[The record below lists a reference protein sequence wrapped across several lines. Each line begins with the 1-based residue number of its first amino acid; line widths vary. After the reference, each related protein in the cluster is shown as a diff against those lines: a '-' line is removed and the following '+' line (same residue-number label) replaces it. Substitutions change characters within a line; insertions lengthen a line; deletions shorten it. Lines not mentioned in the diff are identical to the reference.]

1 MKQLIIAIVLALFL
15 MSCTAPQ
22 TGLPEQREDGKV
34 MAPAEGELPAEEPE
48 QAIDEQVESEEE
60 RRPSLQDDTAER
72 LAAEQAAKIEES
84 LGTVQKV
91 EPRDRVTGIE
101 RMYETFKGISS
112 YQFKTAKGKYFVRG
126 EKVKFLPSDPF
137 MRTNVQKG
145 DKLYRQIYIDEIIMD
160 VPEKLATGYCI
171 GVEDDTSSQC
181 SQLELDDI
189 AFSLPFDDHII
200 KLPQDWLKEYLNQ
213 VPTVEDAEKYYIKG
227 LQTTLLSF
235 NDKTELYFFP
245 KAGLPVQVI
254 PKGDA
259 LKKQVYDDIVVNQVN
274 PEDVIHR
281 SRADIPAYE
290 AFYKPKY

>member
-1 MKQLIIAIVLALFL
+1 MKQLIAAIVLALFL
-15 MSCTAPQ
+15 ISCTAPQ
-22 TGLPEQREDGKV
+22 SALDERAEEKV
-34 MAPAEGELPAEEPE
+34 MAPAEGETPAEEPE
-48 QAIDEQVESEEE
+48 APVADEQVESEEE
-60 RRPSLQDDTAER
+60 RRPSLNDDLAER

-101 RMYETFKGISS
+101 RMYETFKGIAS

-137 MRTNVQKG
+137 MKTNVQKG

-160 VPEKLATGYCI
+160 VPERLATGYCI

-181 SQLELDDI
+181 AQLGLDDI
-189 AFSLPFDDHII
+189 AFSLPFDEYKT
-200 KLPQDWLKEYLNQ
+200 KLPQDWVVEYLNQ
-213 VPTVEDAEKYYIKG
+213 VPTVEDAEKYYVKG
-227 LQTTLLSF
+227 LLTTLLRF
-235 NDKTELYFFP
+235 TDNTEMYFFP
-245 KAGLPVQVI
+245 KAGLPVQVV
-254 PKGDA
+254 PKGDP

-290 AFYKPKY
+290 AFYKPNY